1 MPDSFFFRRLSIEP
15 TSIDAEVR
23 TAKLIWTT
31 GAPVR
36 RVDYQGPYI
45 EAIDMSGVDLSR
57 LNAGAPVLN
66 AHQGS
71 GLDTI
76 IGVVLSAVIENGR
89 GIATVKFSARAE
101 VEPIWQDVRAGIIRG
116 VSVGY
121 LVLDQKVSIDPAT
134 GVRTKTAI
142 RWQPFEISL
151 VPIPADPGATVRA
164 KEVTMPEQINTPSPA
179 PAPAAVVSNPAPAMT
194 PAPETATRAAVN
206 AEIRS
211 IVEAAGLEPA
221 FANRQIDAGAT
232 AEQTRAAAFTALQ
245 ERSRLPIG
253 TQRIQVGQDHND
265 PEVRCRQMGEAL
277 YARTDLRHQLSEPA
291 RQYAHMSFVDL
302 ARESLRMRGM
312 PVSGISHAELITRS
326 LHTTSDFAI
335 ILGDAVG
342 RTLRAAYQ
350 AAPSALKQLGRETTA
365 QDFRKRY
372 KIMLGEAATL
382 IEVPE
387 SGEYKRGSMAQAK
400 ESYALKTYGRIFGI
414 SRQALINDDLG
425 AFSDLSARLGVAAA
439 GFEAQTLVDLLIAN
453 AGLGPTMDDGN
464 TLFHAGHHNVAGTGA
479 ALTGDID
486 GALAALSDARLAM
499 RRQTGLSGSLIDV
512 PPKFVLVAPE
522 QETAAEKLLTQI
534 NATAVADVNPLA
546 GKLTLVVENR
556 LTDATRWYLTA
567 DPARIDGL
575 EYAYLAGAP
584 GPQIATRNGFDV
596 DGVETKVSLDFGCGF
611 VEHRG
616 WFTNSGQH
624 G

>member
-1 MPDSFFFRRLSIEP
+1 MPDSFFRRLPIEP
-15 TSIDAEVR
+15 TSIDAENR
-23 TAKLIWTT
+23 TAKLTWST
-31 GAPVR
+31 GAAVQR
-36 RVDYQGPYI
+36 SDYQGPYV
-45 EAIDMSGVDLSR
+45 EVLSMPGADLTR
-57 LNAGAPVLN
+57 LNGGAPLLN
-66 AHQGS
+66 AHRGY
-71 GLDTI
+71 GVETML
-76 IGVVLSAVIENGR
+76 GVVQSAAIESGK
-89 GIATVKFSARAE
+89 GSATVKFSARAE
-101 VEPIWQDVRAGIIRG
+101 IEPIWQDVRAGIIRN

-121 LVLDQKVSIDPAT
+121 TVQEWQVSIDPAT
-134 GVRTKTAI
+134 GARTKTAI

-151 VPIPADPGATVRA
+151 VPVPADPGATVRA
-164 KEVTMPEQINTPSPA
+164 KEVTMPEQIATPSPS
-179 PAPAAVVSNPAPAMT
+179 PAPAAVVPNPT
-194 PAPETATRAAVN
+194 PAVTPAQPGAETRAAIN
-206 AEIRS
+206 AEIRA
-211 IVEAAGLEPA
+211 IVEQAGLEPA

-232 AEQTRAAAFTALQ
+232 ADQTRAAAFTAMQ

-253 TQRIQVGQDHND
+253 TQRIQIGQDHND

-312 PVSGISHAELITRS
+312 PVTGISHAELITRS

-372 KIMLGEAATL
+372 KIMLGEAPTL
-382 IEVPE
+382 LEVPE

-464 TLFHAGHHNVAGTGA
+464 TLFHAGHHNIAGTGA
-479 ALTGDID
+479 ALTDDID
-486 GALAALSDARLAM
+486 DALAALSDARLAM

-512 PPKFVLVAPE
+512 PPKFVLISPE